1 LRETGDSTIERRI
14 ELMRRIVMVGIGC
27 LALLGS
33 GCGKDCKSA
42 CSKLYDECKLFITT
56 VGGGQVSKD
65 ECISQCDGLSKKS
78 DFVSCL
84 HDTACTDTSKMESC
98 VLNAQ

>member
-1 LRETGDSTIERRI
+1 
-14 ELMRRIVMVGIGC
+14 MRRLVMTLVALGGLGV
-27 LALLGS
+27 LAS

-42 CSKLYDECKLFITT
+42 CSKLYDECKLYITT
-56 VGGGQVSKD
+56 VGGGQLTKEECVTSCDALTKKD
-65 ECISQCDGLSKKS
+65 

-84 HDTACTDTSKMESC
+84 HDSSCGDTNKISSC